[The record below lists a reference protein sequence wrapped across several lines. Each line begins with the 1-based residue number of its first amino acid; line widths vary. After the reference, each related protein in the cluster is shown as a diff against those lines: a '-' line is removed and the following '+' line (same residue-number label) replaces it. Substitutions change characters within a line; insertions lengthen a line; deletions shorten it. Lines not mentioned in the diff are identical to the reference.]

1 MTVLVQT
8 HGTTGEGP
16 NEHRLPRIYAGSP
29 NHRERFVMTFPTEQS
44 AELADV
50 TQEIIEI
57 LRAEAGV
64 ANLTADSTLQDGGL
78 DSLKVMSLVLKI
90 ETRYDIE
97 LDADDGGELRTV
109 DDLARL
115 VVRCIE
121 EQR

>member
-1 MTVLVQT
+1 
-8 HGTTGEGP
+8 
-16 NEHRLPRIYAGSP
+16 
-29 NHRERFVMTFPTEQS
+29 MTFPTEQS

-57 LRAEAGV
+57 LRAEAGG